1 MSEALVVIDA
11 TIVGIKSKTLRT
23 ESRAIMRLKGVG
35 RVQLLAQLITV
46 AARGQESR
54 TAMFGKGAQ
63 TKTSRVSGQSSLR
76 PLFIIRDEASKL
88 LEASSDI
95 SVEGFEGF
103 GMEASRNNPHGVN
116 HLAEASAAPEE
127 SEGNLRVREL
137 SQGSQDL
144 TCLGD
149 SRLRVA
155 VAEVRIPDWA
165 SKQLEIPIG
174 YDFEIGGEP
183 VE

>member
-1 MSEALVVIDA
+1 MFE
-11 TIVGIKSKTLRT
+11 
-23 ESRAIMRLKGVG
+23 EGV
-35 RVQLLAQLITV
+35 
-46 AARGQESR
+46 
-54 TAMFGKGAQ
+54 Q
-63 TKTSRVSGQSSLR
+63 TKTSRVSGKSSLH
-76 PLFIIRDEASKL
+76 PLFIIRDGASKL
-88 LEASSDI
+88 LEASSDVSI
-95 SVEGFEGF
+95 EGFEGF
-103 GMEASRNNPHGVN
+103 GMEASRNNPHGIN
-116 HLAEASAAPEE
+116 HLAEASTAPEE
-127 SEGNLRVREL
+127 SEGNLWVREL

-174 YDFEIGGEP
+174 YDFEIAGEL